1 MVNMIKVNGNFTI
14 VNVSNQSN
22 GFSSNI
28 PRKSRYDNEIKV
40 QNNTNF
46 VPFHSQIF
54 EEGSFKE
61 EALKRNDK
69 SEVKIQDNKKSAS
82 PSDQPKYEKIVKLDL
97 REIDSFLPSIH
108 QSKNSK
114 CVKLSYNLV

>member
-1 MVNMIKVNGNFTI
+1 MVNIDHHHKDI
-14 VNVSNQSN
+14 SPSCKLLVNVSNQSN

-28 PRKSRYDNEIKV
+28 HRKSRYDNEIKV

-46 VPFHSQIF
+46 APFHSQMF
-54 EEGSFKE
+54 EEGAFNE
-61 EALKRNDK
+61 EALKPNDK
-69 SEVKIQDNKKSAS
+69 PDLPILDNKKSGN

-108 QSKNSK
+108 QSKNCK
-114 CVKLSYNLV
+114 CV